1 MTYMFEVRRPLLCP
15 SSRSTLSS
23 VLSPVLMFVG
33 AGEYLQVLG
42 SGVGCVA
49 AAAAAVGGERRVCQ
63 SSSPAS
69 HGEEDRGSVLSIH
82 DLLTW
87 SVSSEEKR

>member
-1 MTYMFEVRRPLLCP
+1 
-15 SSRSTLSS
+15 
-23 VLSPVLMFVG
+23 MFVG

-63 SSSPAS
+63 SSSPTS
-69 HGEEDRGSVLSIH
+69 HGEDDCGSVLSVH
-82 DLLTW
+82 GLLTW
-87 SVSSEEKR
+87 SVSSEAATMSQEIEEVNHNRLIVSVKHRLFPASEM